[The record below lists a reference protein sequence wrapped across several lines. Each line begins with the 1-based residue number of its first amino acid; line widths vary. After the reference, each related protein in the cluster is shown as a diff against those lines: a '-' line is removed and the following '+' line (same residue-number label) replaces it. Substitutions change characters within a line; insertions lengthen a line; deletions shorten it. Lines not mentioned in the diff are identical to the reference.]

1 MWSKLSRCWLEMSG
15 RAENDEK
22 VTLVDTDEATVLVST
37 GSGGEAEQ
45 QSNGSK
51 ATEHPAEA
59 EQQSDKEERRCQV
72 HFGKRARRW
81 VCACTFC
88 CLVVGLLLLYGGL
101 FGLFSPSI
109 SFFCRRWSVESE
121 TQPGCS
127 SDRWAS
133 RARVDSAGHNYTRI
147 VLIGDSMISQPN
159 AEFDYLFRFKAHL
172 AARFP
177 ARVFDLVEAGVG
189 LDTIANIGKRL
200 DKDCLAYNPDAVILY
215 WDSDVSEIQRCNDGA
230 VKRAYSEALLSVLRR
245 VASVTT
251 RLAVLGPS
259 VLGELRDGHNL
270 APWHKDTCLN
280 HYCDLNRDAVQQ
292 VRDEGAVQALYV
304 NTRQRF
310 LKREQAFASGA
321 GYVFPSGYLTIDGDH
336 HSLKGSNII
345 MDVMLSVADQW
356 YS

>member
-1 MWSKLSRCWLEMSG
+1 MSR
-15 RAENDEK
+15 RADEED
-22 VTLVDTDEATVLVST
+22 VTALVEIEEGAEAGAGT
-37 GSGGEAEQ
+37 GAESEAED
-45 QSNGSK
+45 GSK
-51 ATEHPAEA
+51 ATERPAEA
-59 EQQSDKEERRCQV
+59 EQQSDKEERL
-72 HFGKRARRW
+72 FGKRARRW
-81 VCACTFC
+81 IFPCTFC
-88 CLVVGLLLLYGGL
+88 WLIVGLLLLYGGL

-189 LDTIANIGKRL
+189 LDTISNIGKRL
-200 DKDCLAYNPDAVILY
+200 DKDCLLYHPDAVILY
-215 WDSDVSEIQRCNDGA
+215 WDSDVSETERCDDGA
-230 VKRAYSEALLSVLRR
+230 VKKAYSEALLSVLRR

-251 RLAVLGPS
+251 KVAVLGPS

-292 VRDEGAVQALYV
+292 VRAEGAGQALYV

-310 LKREQAFASGA
+310 LKRELAFASGA
-321 GYVFPSGYLTIDGDH
+321 GYAFPSGYLTIDGDH
-336 HSLKGSNII
+336 HSRKGSDII
-345 MDVMLSVADQW
+345 MDVMLSVAEQW